1 MGSVVVDRE
10 RCRQVKKKMYLPDVD
25 EYNSSSE
32 PLTGELCVTDRSWSL
47 AEVDIG
53 QSQSHKGYNCGLYTA
68 YVGVAHRI
76 IPYSTVNSTV
86 TDCNSAKQGNFGR
99 WGILECTIL
108 SLN

>member
-53 QSQSHKGYNCGLYTA
+53 PSQSHEGYNCGLYTA
-68 YVGVAHRI
+68 YVGVALRI
-76 IPYSTVNSTV
+76 IPYSSVNLDSH
-86 TDCNSAKQGNFGR
+86 G
-99 WGILECTIL
+99 L
-108 SLN
+108 